1 MPTPDLD
8 SKPRLIFFKTI
19 FIVFFINTGI
29 SVLQLNRKKGWKSII
44 EILYLVFNPCF
55 QLYLDHNN
63 QGNSVPFFTYV
74 SLQFQSIL
82 KNLNKVQSQIK
93 NMESRK
99 LLYFKNTILKEA
111 ADHQGYPLST
121 SSESGT
127 PFPGKLSKQ
136 DHSNASPLG
145 LMTSPSPLIAL
156 KFCCLQN
163 SIDNI
168 LYEDNLPRKSSQ
180 KCAEIEIIP
189 LKSILLEFQMKS

>member
-1 MPTPDLD
+1 MLTPDLD

-29 SVLQLNRKKGWKSII
+29 SVLQLSRKKGWKSII

-111 ADHQGYPLST
+111 ADHQGYPPIHILRVRYS
-121 SSESGT
+121 
-127 PFPGKLSKQ
+127 FPWEALQTGPQQCKPLRFN
-136 DHSNASPLG
+136 DFTIPPHSP
-145 LMTSPSPLIAL
+145 
-156 KFCCLQN
+156 K
-163 SIDNI
+163 
-168 LYEDNLPRKSSQ
+168 
-180 KCAEIEIIP
+180 
-189 LKSILLEFQMKS
+189 ILLFVELYRQYPV